1 MKARLICSVKIAPAY
16 VGYRAM
22 LVMHHCGITGLVVL
36 LITMG
41 LALFTLFML
50 VLYDDSNED

>member
-1 MKARLICSVKIAPAY
+1 
-16 VGYRAM
+16 
-22 LVMHHCGITGLVVL
+22 MHWCGTTGLVVL
-36 LITMG
+36 LLTMV

>member
-1 MKARLICSVKIAPAY
+1 
-16 VGYRAM
+16 
-22 LVMHHCGITGLVVL
+22 MHHCGITGLVVL